1 MPGLLAPGP
10 FETRGQCALPFVRPF
25 TPRSPRALLR
35 PLLTSRS
42 ALRRR
47 PFRRE
52 ARSPQV
58 RPSAFAARPPDLRRT
73 PLVARAS
80 RSLARSPW
88 GTSPC
93 IRFLCVSPRFRSP
106 LLSAPPSRSVA
117 LRFAPVPATRS
128 REDFHLPVECHAG
141 HTNGLL
147 LRGPCDAGAPITT
160 TGSGPDGRGRFIGVL
175 PLRRP
180 PLTLDPNPLDCRQ
193 RALILKGFGPRR
205 TWRERCAS
213 CTSKMT
219 RTTWSS

>member
-1 MPGLLAPGP
+1 MSSRRRRGFAASPGPRGFTPASQRELQLPGLLAPGP

-141 HTNGLL
+141 HNRD
-147 LRGPCDAGAPITT
+147 RGWRVVTATPLPHHRTC
-160 TGSGPDGRGRFIGVL
+160 GSASGGS
-175 PLRRP
+175 
-180 PLTLDPNPLDCRQ
+180 
-193 RALILKGFGPRR
+193 KG
-205 TWRERCAS
+205 
-213 CTSKMT
+213 
-219 RTTWSS
+219 